1 MIRLYQTQSQV
12 NALCSAVS
20 LYISSTSNPETS
32 SMVEGD
38 VAPAQTSSQNATLA
52 SLFGWA
58 LVPSNSLEPL
68 RRVSTT
74 FANSSVPSPP
84 QPPSLSRASSDPLL
98 QASPRIDRHATP
110 FRFCIPSNLSAKPDS
125 ALLHCELCQ
134 RRIGLWAFTTRTPA
148 EITDVDPVTQTNG
161 IETPAR
167 PKKPLPQ
174 RSFDLLKEH
183 RSYCP
188 YVVRS
193 TFVPSLPVPQTV
205 DVASRQV
212 GSIGNISN
220 TSLSH
225 QNGAPGALE
234 GWRAILTVVL
244 RYGMAQRQRIEY
256 NFLARGHPP
265 PEKVDEQTSMDVDV
279 KAMVAGVKSRGV
291 SPNLIHPLIFSLIWV
306 TRERICS
313 NTCEDS

>member
-1 MIRLYQTQSQV
+1 MVDEQQPNVAPTQS
-12 NALCSAVS
+12 
-20 LYISSTSNPETS
+20 
-32 SMVEGD
+32 
-38 VAPAQTSSQNATLA
+38 SSQNATLA

-58 LVPSNSLEPL
+58 LVPSNAPEPL

-74 FANSSVPSPP
+74 FANTAAPSPP
-84 QPPSLSRASSDPLL
+84 PTPSLSRASSVPLL
-98 QASPRIDRHATP
+98 QASSRIDRHATP
-110 FRFCIPSNLSAKPDS
+110 FRFCLPSNLSSKPDS

-148 EITDVDPVTQTNG
+148 EITDVDPATQTNG

-193 TFVPSLPVPQTV
+193 TFVPSLPVPQMV
-205 DVASRQV
+205 DVANKEAV
-212 GSIGNISN
+212 SIGNMSSA
-220 TSLSH
+220 SLSH
-225 QNGAPGALE
+225 LSGKNGVPGALE

-244 RYGMAQRQRIEY
+244 RYGMARRQRIEY
-256 NFLARGHPP
+256 NFLAQGHP
-265 PEKVDEQTSMDVDV
+265 PEKVDEQSSMDVDV

-291 SPNLIHPLIFSLIWV
+291 SPNFVHRYLSLSDV
-306 TRERICS
+306 GDQGKDLLRYVRGLLG
-313 NTCEDS
+313 

>member
-1 MIRLYQTQSQV
+1 MLYQAQSQV

-32 SMVEGD
+32 SMVEDQRAD
-38 VAPAQTSSQNATLA
+38 VAKTQTSSQNATLA

-58 LVPSNSLEPL
+58 LVSSNSTEPF

-74 FANSSVPSPP
+74 FANSSVPFPP
-84 QPPSLSRASSDPLL
+84 PPPSLSRASSVPLI
-98 QASPRIDRHATP
+98 QASPRTDRHATS

-134 RRIGLWAFTTRTPA
+134 RRIGLWAFTLRTPA
-148 EITDVDPVTQTNG
+148 ENTDVDPATQTNG
-161 IETPAR
+161 IETPVR

-193 TFVPSLPVPQTV
+193 TFVPSLPVPQSV
-205 DVASRQV
+205 DVASRQA
-212 GSIGNISN
+212 GSIGNISSA
-220 TSLSH
+220 SLSH
-225 QNGAPGALE
+225 LNGAPGALE

-256 NFLARGHPP
+256 NFLAQGHPP
-265 PEKVDEQTSMDVDV
+265 LEKSDDQTSMDVDV

-291 SPNLIHPLIFSLIWV
+291 SPKLIHSLLFIV
-306 TRERICS
+306 
-313 NTCEDS
+313 

>member
-12 NALCSAVS
+12 NALCSTVS
-20 LYISSTSNPETS
+20 LYISSTSNSETS
-32 SMVEGD
+32 SVAEGQQPEA
-38 VAPAQTSSQNATLA
+38 VPTQTSSQNATLA

-58 LVPSNSLEPL
+58 LVPSNAPEPL

-74 FANSSVPSPP
+74 FANTAAPSPP
-84 QPPSLSRASSDPLL
+84 PPPSLSRTSSVPLL
-98 QASPRIDRHATP
+98 QASTRTDRHATS
-110 FRFCIPSNLSAKPDS
+110 FRFCIPSNLLAKPNS

-148 EITDVDPVTQTNG
+148 EITDVDPATQTNG

-193 TFVPSLPVPQTV
+193 TSVPSLPVPQTV
-205 DVASRQV
+205 DVVSKET
-212 GSIGNISN
+212 GSIGNVSN
-220 TSLSH
+220 ASLSH
-225 QNGAPGALE
+225 LSGKNGVPGALE

-244 RYGMAQRQRIEY
+244 RYGMARRQRIEY
-256 NFLARGHPP
+256 NFRPQGHL

-291 SPNLIHPLIFSLIWV
+291 SPHFINRYLS
-306 TRERICS
+306 
-313 NTCEDS
+313 

>member
-20 LYISSTSNPETS
+20 LYISSSYNPETS
-32 SMVEGD
+32 TMIEDQQPD
-38 VAPAQTSSQNATLA
+38 VAPTPTFSQNATLA

-58 LVPSNSLEPL
+58 LVPSNSPEPL

-74 FANSSVPSPP
+74 INSSAPSPP
-84 QPPSLSRASSDPLL
+84 PLPSLSRASSVPVL

-110 FRFCIPSNLSAKPDS
+110 FRFHMPSNLPAKPDS

-134 RRIGLWAFTTRTPA
+134 RRIGLWAFTTRIPA
-148 EITDVDPVTQTNG
+148 EIVDVDSATQTNG
-161 IETPAR
+161 IDTPAR

-205 DVASRQV
+205 DVSSRQF
-212 GSIGNISN
+212 GSISNISN

-225 QNGAPGALE
+225 QNGASGALE
-234 GWRAILTVVL
+234 GWRAILTVAL
-244 RYGMAQRQRIEY
+244 RYGMVQRQRIEY
-256 NFLARGHPP
+256 SLLTRGHPP
-265 PEKVDEQTSMDVDV
+265 PEKVDEQSSMDVDV

-291 SPNLIHPLIFSLIWV
+291 GPNLIHSLLFM
-306 TRERICS
+306 
-313 NTCEDS
+313 D

>member
-1 MIRLYQTQSQV
+1 MQSQV

-20 LYISSTSNPETS
+20 LYISSTSNPEAS
-32 SMVEGD
+32 SMDDQQAD
-38 VAPAQTSSQNATLA
+38 VAQTQTSSQNATLA

-58 LVPSNSLEPL
+58 LVPSNSTEPL
-68 RRVSTT
+68 RRASTT
-74 FANSSVPSPP
+74 FASSSVPSPP
-84 QPPSLSRASSDPLL
+84 PPPLSRASSVPLK
-98 QASPRIDRHATP
+98 QASSRIHATS
-110 FRFCIPSNLSAKPDS
+110 FRFCIPPNLSAKPDS

-134 RRIGLWAFTTRTPA
+134 RRIGLWAFTLRAPA
-148 EITDVDPVTQTNG
+148 ESTDVDPATQTNG
-161 IETPAR
+161 IETPVR

-193 TFVPSLPVPQTV
+193 TFVPSLPVPQSV
-205 DVASRQV
+205 DVASRQA
-212 GSIGNISN
+212 GSIGNISS

-234 GWRAILTVVL
+234 GWRAILTVML

-256 NFLARGHPP
+256 NFLAQGHPP
-265 PEKVDEQTSMDVDV
+265 EKSDDQTSMDVDV

-291 SPNLIHPLIFSLIWV
+291 SPKLLQSLLFIV
-306 TRERICS
+306 
-313 NTCEDS
+313 

>member
-32 SMVEGD
+32 SMVEDQQPD
-38 VAPAQTSSQNATLA
+38 VTQTQTSSQNATLA

-58 LVPSNSLEPL
+58 LVPSNSPEPF

-74 FANSSVPSPP
+74 FTNSSVPSPP
-84 QPPSLSRASSDPLL
+84 PPPLSRASSVPLI
-98 QASPRIDRHATP
+98 QASPRIDRHSP
-110 FRFCIPSNLSAKPDS
+110 SFRLCIPSNLLEKPDS
-125 ALLHCELCQ
+125 ALLHCGLCQ
-134 RRIGLWAFTTRTPA
+134 RRIGLWAFTIRTP
-148 EITDVDPVTQTNG
+148 EITDVDPATQIQTNG
-161 IETPAR
+161 IETLVR

-193 TFVPSLPVPQTV
+193 TFVPSLPVPQSV
-205 DVASRQV
+205 DAASRQA
-212 GSIGNISN
+212 GSIGNIPN

-225 QNGAPGALE
+225 QNGVPGALE

-256 NFLARGHPP
+256 NFLAQGHPP
-265 PEKVDEQTSMDVDV
+265 LDKSDEQTSMDVDV

-291 SPNLIHPLIFSLIWV
+291 SPNLIFATFHSLMCLG
-306 TRERICS
+306 EGS
-313 NTCEDS
+313 A